1 LLTWRRIEEVA
12 ATKIRAK
19 PAVIAAVFSEP
30 ADDEPAA
37 PELIALSAT

>member
-1 LLTWRRIEEVA
+1 ME
-12 ATKIRAK
+12 IRAM

-30 ADDEPAA
+30 ADDEPEE